1 MVDVPRSSIDP
12 VKVITEHDLLKWVG
26 TALTMLIV
34 PLMFWV
40 VTSQSSRLDRLAE
53 GLNQLHEQVAVLQ
66 VKLKVHSELTT
77 AEFDATK
84 SQIRAVGDKVQ
95 GLREDAGKLLQVVSI
110 KAAKGKRP

>member
-26 TALTMLIV
+26 TALTALIV

-84 SQIRAVGDKVQ
+84 SQIRAVGIRFK
-95 GLREDAGKLLQVVSI
+95 GLETTLGSYFKLLV
-110 KAAKGKRP
+110 